1 MFSGFSID
9 SCGYKMK
16 KICFNIMLFITVIVI
31 FDVAHAVDLKCPSQ
45 ARQYEVVTAES
56 KQVWCAAKRAQRLFH
71 GPFRAWYVNGVLG
84 TVETY
89 DHGKLTGAA
98 EYWYESGTKQAQGSF
113 KNGARDGAW
122 TYWDKDGKVA
132 GRAVY
137 SMGKIMS
144 GNVPGWAKEK
154 AAP

>member
-1 MFSGFSID
+1 MHSGLSIY
-9 SCGYKMK
+9 SCGYLMK
-16 KICFNIMLFITVIVI
+16 KGSLFLLLFMMLTAYLNA
-31 FDVAHAVDLKCPSQ
+31 AHAVDLKCPSQ

-98 EYWYESGTKQAQGSF
+98 EYRYESGIKQAQGSF
-113 KNGARDGAW
+113 KGGSRDGAW

-137 SMGKIMS
+137 SNGKIVS
-144 GNVPGWAKEK
+144 GNVPGWAREK